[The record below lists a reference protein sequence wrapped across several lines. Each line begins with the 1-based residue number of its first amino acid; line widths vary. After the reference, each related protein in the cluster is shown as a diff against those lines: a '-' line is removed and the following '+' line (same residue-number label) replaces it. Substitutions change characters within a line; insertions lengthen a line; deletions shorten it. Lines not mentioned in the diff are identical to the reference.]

1 MAHCFDI
8 HKSDRP
14 CPHSP
19 PEKQKHDAGIG
30 KFVRVEPEKS
40 KFIFNYLY
48 HVCFSGFKEFSKTR
62 RLLQSPSG
70 RI

>member
-30 KFVRVEPEKS
+30 KFVRVELRKN
-40 KFIFNYLY
+40 INM
-48 HVCFSGFKEFSKTR
+48 
-62 RLLQSPSG
+62 LLLKKYKVSLFLCDSSNT
-70 RI
+70 